1 MFMLHGLSF
10 LFLFP
15 TLETSTEFLIT
26 VCLAVVATGL
36 SLTQIG
42 SINIILVSIPK
53 QSNGISLGM
62 TTLLYLI
69 GTSVGPVIAGI
80 FIQANQAFIN
90 GISGSSF
97 PAPQSYNLIFL
108 TVTLLS
114 VVSIM
119 LAGGIKK

>member
-1 MFMLHGLSF
+1 MFMLLGLSF
-10 LFLFP
+10 LLLFP
-15 TLETSTEFLIT
+15 NVETSTELLIT

-42 SINIILVSIPK
+42 SINTILVSIPK

-69 GTSVGPVIAGI
+69 GTSIGPVIAGI
-80 FIQANQAFIN
+80 FMHANQAFLN
-90 GISGSSF
+90 SISGSSF

-108 TVTLLS
+108 Q
-114 VVSIM
+114 
-119 LAGGIKK
+119 